1 MTGFILVICQNSNI
15 RRFCVDNLVMRGFI
29 AVGMASA
36 EEGQEILQ
44 NLVPEFVILC
54 CEPKPSEKE
63 IKKIRDAD
71 KRLSN
76 VPILLVSM
84 EHPTHN
90 WLSGWGVAAQFP
102 YPIDARR
109 LIGLLTPWLRP
120 LSSSDRIA
128 PLEFEKGSMTTQ
140 QTFRNTIVVLL
151 TLAFAYML
159 IVSARILIVLLI
171 AIIVSSAIRPAVQR
185 LKRWHLSEGLAIL
198 LAYGVIAVTIFTL
211 SVVVLPPAVNQLSSY
226 LNNEQGLAN
235 RIIITQNW
243 IEQQLESVTGKAI
256 TLADPADIR
265 ATVSQAVQAVI
276 EAFPALAGEFGGVL
290 GDFILMVVMGV
301 YWLTSR
307 DQAVDYLAQLFA
319 LGRRAQVR
327 EIIVEI
333 ETSMGAYV
341 RGIILVVCF
350 VGVANFALLS
360 LLGVPNAVTLG
371 FIVGIT
377 TALPLIGGY
386 IGAITAVLL
395 ALLSSP
401 IHAFFAL
408 LSFVLVQQVETH
420 YLTPRMMSRSVGL
433 NPILIIVFI
442 FVGFAVGGVTGALI
456 AIPIAGSLTIL
467 LRHLVI

>member
-1 MTGFILVICQNSNI
+1 
-15 RRFCVDNLVMRGFI
+15 
-29 AVGMASA
+29 
-36 EEGQEILQ
+36 
-44 NLVPEFVILC
+44 
-54 CEPKPSEKE
+54 
-63 IKKIRDAD
+63 
-71 KRLSN
+71 
-76 VPILLVSM
+76 
-84 EHPTHN
+84 
-90 WLSGWGVAAQFP
+90 
-102 YPIDARR
+102 
-109 LIGLLTPWLRP
+109 
-120 LSSSDRIA
+120 
-128 PLEFEKGSMTTQ
+128 MTTQ

-198 LAYGVIAVTIFTL
+198 LAYSVIAVTIFTL

-243 IEQQLESVTGKAI
+243 IEQQVESVTGKDI
-256 TLADPADIR
+256 TLADPSDIR
-265 ATVSQAVQAVI
+265 TTVSQAVDEVVK
-276 EAFPALAGEFGGVL
+276 AFPALAGEFGGVF

-319 LGRRAQVR
+319 LGRRAEVR

-350 VGVANFALLS
+350 VGAANFALLS

-401 IHAFFAL
+401 IHAVFAL

-420 YLTPRMMSRSVGL
+420 YLTPRVMSRSVGL

-456 AIPIAGSLTIL
+456 AVPIAGSLAVL
-467 LRHLVI
+467 LRHLVIEPRKEGSEPQYVDGGVLLASNESPVGESLEGAPHTG